1 MFSMLMYVFVC
12 SIIFI
17 FIFIFV
23 NSWVQT
29 QLQNHPDELWED
41 GVQDY
46 LTHASNIMVNINNS
60 QPTFKGHFISS
71 ITLTQLEQHFYLLY
85 NIIT

>member
-1 MFSMLMYVFVC
+1 MCLFYLF
-12 SIIFI
+12 FK
-17 FIFIFV
+17 IFIFV

-60 QPTFKGHFISS
+60 QPI
-71 ITLTQLEQHFYLLY
+71 
-85 NIIT
+85 